1 MQSQR
6 IDWLYY
12 LPEVV
17 LYLDY
22 KIPPATTAVIPSL
35 ITAWFQGRQICSIS
49 QLFTHSQKCT
59 FMHLDLVVLSQW
71 PSVLLQPSSSWIMHE
86 NWAVNDRE
94 KEQFWIW
101 HNLFIAFRFAPI
113 FIKNAIISNQISF
126 NEVPKMSP
134 KSPSKVE
141 KKHERWDFWEKV
153 TNFGHLHMIFK
164 LGEFSKNCTV
174 FENYF

>member
-101 HNLFIAFRFAPI
+101 HNLFIAFRRFSHLYQECNH
-113 FIKNAIISNQISF
+113 F
-126 NEVPKMSP
+126 
-134 KSPSKVE
+134 KS
-141 KKHERWDFWEKV
+141 DFFQWSTKDVSQKSLQSWEKNMRDE
-153 TNFGHLHMIFK
+153 TFGKK
-164 LGEFSKNCTV
+164 LLTLDIYIWSSS
-174 FENYF
+174 

>member
-101 HNLFIAFRFAPI
+101 HNLFIALSRMQSFQIRFLSMKYQRCLPKVPPKLR
-113 FIKNAIISNQISF
+113 KNMRDETF
-126 NEVPKMSP
+126 G
-134 KSPSKVE
+134 
-141 KKHERWDFWEKV
+141 KKLLTLDIYIW
-153 TNFGHLHMIFK
+153 
-164 LGEFSKNCTV
+164 SSS
-174 FENYF
+174 